1 MPSTR
6 TRATSASDKAQR
18 PPNRSTKGAGQSQQ
32 DRQVVTSAI
41 VALVFIVI
49 AAAWLSV
56 RATTMKTKSIEAVTS
71 TLNTVYQQQVTFRL
85 LNERFASWTELERL
99 GMRLPVDQAVVQT
112 HTTPSHWFL
121 SLRHTTTGVICSK
134 TGELFDEDPNDHRPV
149 CRNPG
154 Q

>member
-1 MPSTR
+1 M
-6 TRATSASDKAQR
+6 
-18 PPNRSTKGAGQSQQ
+18 
-32 DRQVVTSAI
+32 TSAI

-49 AAAWLSV
+49 TAVGLSV

-71 TLNTVYQQQVTFRL
+71 TLNTVYQQQATFRL

-134 TGELFDEDPNDHRPV
+134 TGELFDEGPNDHRPV
-149 CRNPG
+149 CRDPG